1 MSTSAVNNTAAA
13 TAPATGTS
21 TVAATTDSKSRKVD
35 EFNLP
40 KIYGLLPSNKYTNS
54 ANAFIASTALWLYMV
69 FYAIRKRLRL
79 YYYRA
84 MWRKYNLHTPTEIRP
99 TVSKL
104 PKIPKHAG
112 FILNYQALGGF
123 KQLVEASTELC
134 SWALGAG
141 SPVLTIYERTGALK
155 REDLQSLADAFASGL
170 RANYGRQSVPHIVV
184 RKNEQYVEAG
194 DVGTTALT
202 VQLMS
207 EADGKPFVAA
217 LAKEFGTEMANGT
230 LKETDIT
237 IDLIHQLH
245 LKRIGDE
252 PDLLVTFNS
261 YLDLEGFSPWLS
273 RICELHCVPDNG
285 ETFNY
290 FVFLDAL
297 RSFADVK
304 VNLGS

>member
-1 MSTSAVNNTAAA
+1 MTVPATTSADGQT
-13 TAPATGTS
+13 
-21 TVAATTDSKSRKVD
+21 RKVD
-35 EFNLP
+35 GFNVTKL
-40 KIYGLLPSNKYTNS
+40 YGLLPSNKYTNS
-54 ANAFIASTALWLYMV
+54 TNAMIASTALWLYTI

-84 MWRKYNLHTPTEIRP
+84 MWRKYNLRTPTEIRP
-99 TVSKL
+99 TVTGL
-104 PKIPKHAG
+104 PKIPKHTG

-123 KQLVEASTELC
+123 QQLVDASTELC

-141 SPVLTIYERTGALK
+141 SPILTIYERTGALK

-170 RANYGRQSVPHIVV
+170 RANYGRQSVPHIIV
-184 RKNEQYVEAG
+184 RKNEEYVEVG
-194 DVGTTALT
+194 DVGDTALT

-207 EADGKPFVAA
+207 EADGKPFIAS
-217 LAKEFGTEMANGT
+217 LAKEFGTELSNGT
-230 LKETDIT
+230 LKEDDIT
-237 IDLIHQLH
+237 IDMIHQLH

-261 YLDLEGFSPWLS
+261 YLDLEGFSPWLA

-290 FVFLDAL
+290 YVFLDAL
-297 RSFADVK
+297 RDFADVK